1 MRTKT
6 RLFDVVVF
14 QYRHTLLLGV
24 ILVVLATLI
33 TILSRDWAQRSALAD
48 LELEAGYELRRTV
61 SGLEATLDK
70 YESLPHILAIDP
82 RLQEALQDPNNLDLL
97 DATNR
102 YLESINQINKSSDIY
117 LINSQGTTIAASNW
131 RNVKTFIGQNFGYRP
146 YFQSAMEGRPG
157 RYFALGTTS
166 EVRGFYFSF
175 PVSDDDVII
184 GTMVVKISLSD
195 VEQQWASPW
204 GQNAFEVVVTDDLGI
219 VFISTRAEWR
229 FRYTRPLTEEGLQIL
244 ERERRYANAQL
255 QPLLYQATDAPTQM
269 LDTEAKFVNIKA
281 GEALPAMYLEREA
294 DMPEVGWQVRLL
306 MPLDRVKREVS
317 NVLLLS
323 LSLFLVIV
331 LLAMLLME
339 RYRRER
345 GMRMA
350 QEQLEDRVRHRTKDL
365 SEANLQLQ
373 NEVAER
379 KRAEAALKQTQEE
392 LVQAAKLAL
401 LGQLS
406 ASINHEL
413 NQPLTALRSY
423 AQNAQAFINRQLVD
437 KAQMNLS
444 EIIQLIDHMASII
457 GQLKVFSRK
466 EAEMLSV
473 VHVGSCIAAAL
484 KISEPEI
491 RRHGIAVQQNLVEQ
505 DIFVHADMVRLEQV
519 LINLLT
525 NGTQA
530 ISEADPQSK
539 QLTISVSSD
548 NDRVRIQ
555 VEDTGPGIS
564 DEALMHLFEPFFTT
578 KNRSQGLG
586 LGLSISHR
594 IVESMGGELNA
605 QNSDGGGACFV
616 IQLRRADMPTTLD
629 SHADQQDLS
638 YSG

>member
-1 MRTKT
+1 M
-6 RLFDVVVF
+6 VVIR
-14 QYRHTLLLGV
+14 YRYTLILG
-24 ILVVLATLI
+24 ISLIALATLI

-61 SGLEATLDK
+61 SGLEAILDK
-70 YESLPHILAIDP
+70 YESLPHILAIDS
-82 RLQEALQDPNNLDLL
+82 RLQAALQDPTNQAVIDQ
-97 DATNR
+97 TNR
-102 YLESINQINKSSDIY
+102 YLESINQISKSSDVY
-117 LINSQGTTIAASNW
+117 LMNSEGGTIAASNW
-131 RNVKTFIGQNFGYRP
+131 RSVKTFIGQNFSYRP
-146 YFQSAMEGRPG
+146 YFQSAMEGRSG

-166 EVRGFYFSF
+166 DVRGFYYSF
-175 PVSDDDVII
+175 PVSDDDVIV
-184 GTMVVKISLSD
+184 GAVVIKISLSD

-204 GQNAFEVVVTDDLGI
+204 GQNTFEVVVMDEFGI

-229 FRYTRPLTEEGLQIL
+229 FRNTRPLSAEDRQALQ
-244 ERERRYANAQL
+244 RERRYANAQI
-255 QPLLYQATDAPTQM
+255 QPLQYDETDAPTQM
-269 LDTEAKFVNIKA
+269 LAAGAKFVNLQSGQ
-281 GEALPAMYLEREA
+281 GEPMVYLERQA

-306 MPLDRVKREVS
+306 MPLDRVKQEVS

-323 LSLFLVIV
+323 LSMFLVIV

-350 QEQLEDRVRHRTKDL
+350 QEQLEGRVRHRTKDL

-423 AQNAQAFINRQLVD
+423 AQNAQAFIERQMTD
-437 KAQMNLS
+437 KAQMNLR

-484 KISEPEI
+484 KISEPEV
-491 RRHGIAVQQNLVEQ
+491 RRHGIQVRQNQAEQ
-505 DIFVHADMVRLEQV
+505 DTFVHADMVRLEQV

-530 ISEADPQSK
+530 IVGSEPKDISGGQTQRK
-539 QLTISVSSD
+539 QLSITVTSSSEW
-548 NDRVRIQ
+548 VQIQ
-555 VEDTGPGIS
+555 VEDTGPGMS
-564 DEALMHLFEPFFTT
+564 EEALKHLFEPFFTT

-594 IVESMGGELNA
+594 IVESMGGELRA
-605 QNSDGGGACFV
+605 RNSLDGGAIFV
-616 IQLRRADMPTTLD
+616 IQLRRAETSAVTENSAGPK
-629 SHADQQDLS
+629 SI
-638 YSG
+638 GVPK